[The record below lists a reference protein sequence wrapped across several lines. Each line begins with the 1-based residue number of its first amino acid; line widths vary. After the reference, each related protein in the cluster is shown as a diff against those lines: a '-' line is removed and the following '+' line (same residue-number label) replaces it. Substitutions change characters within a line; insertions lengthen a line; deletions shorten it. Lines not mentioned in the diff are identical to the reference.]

1 MRGSRYKLE
10 HKNGKYVIIDK
21 YPYEVI
27 IEEFYEDEY
36 DIAKET
42 FDIYIDE
49 EKRNKSSQ
57 LDRKEKL

>member
-10 HKNGKYVIIDK
+10 YQNGKYVIIDK

-49 EKRNKSSQ
+49 EKK
-57 LDRKEKL
+57 